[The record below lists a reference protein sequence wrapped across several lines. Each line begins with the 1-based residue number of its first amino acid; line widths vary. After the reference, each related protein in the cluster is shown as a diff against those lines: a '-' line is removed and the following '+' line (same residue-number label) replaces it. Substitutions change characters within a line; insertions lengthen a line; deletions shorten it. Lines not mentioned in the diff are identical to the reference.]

1 MNLQQLE
8 YFKVITETKNFTTA
22 SNILSVSQPAL
33 SKAIS
38 KLEEELDVELF
49 QRVGRN
55 IKITEFG
62 EVFLKYADSALSE
75 IERGKLKLED
85 MKNNNDMIISISST
99 CCIGSTY
106 IPFLISNFFNHN
118 LKVKFNIDNQS
129 TKEILKELRSGN
141 IDFGFFSEIEDLD
154 KYPEIESALVKN
166 EEYILIV
173 PKNHS
178 LANEEEV
185 YLKDLKDEYFIAY
198 DDKSDNVIKSY
209 SELIGYT
216 PKVYAQPSEGSVLAG
231 LVAAGA
237 GIAIILNTPMINT
250 NKISVIKI
258 KDNIGYKSIYMGW
271 NKNLNMSESKK
282 EFKDYVIS
290 RNEN

>member
-1 MNLQQLE
+1 
-8 YFKVITETKNFTTA
+8 
-22 SNILSVSQPAL
+22 
-33 SKAIS
+33 
-38 KLEEELDVELF
+38 
-49 QRVGRN
+49 
-55 IKITEFG
+55 
-62 EVFLKYADSALSE
+62 
-75 IERGKLKLED
+75 

-99 CCIGSTY
+99 YCIGSTY

-129 TKEILKELRSGN
+129 TKEILKELRGGN

-173 PKNHS
+173 PKNHR
-178 LANEEEV
+178 LANKEEV

-198 DDKSDNVIKSY
+198 DDKSDNVIQSY

-250 NKISVIKI
+250 NKISAIKI

-271 NKNLNMSESKK
+271 NKNLNTSESKK
-282 EFKDYVIS
+282 EFKDYFIS

>member
-75 IERGKLKLED
+75 IERGKLKLQD

-99 CCIGSTY
+99 YCIGSTY

-129 TKEILKELRSGN
+129 TKEILKELRDGN

-173 PKNHS
+173 PKNHR

-185 YLKDLKDEYFIAY
+185 YLKDLKEEYFIAY
-198 DDKSDNVIKSY
+198 DDKSDNVIQSY

-231 LVAAGA
+231 LVTAGA

-250 NKISVIKI
+250 NKISTIKI
-258 KDNIGYKSIYMGW
+258 KDDIGYKSIYMGW

-282 EFKDYVIS
+282 EFKDYVVS
-290 RNEN
+290 MNEN